1 MRNSKNWLIP
11 VSGIASLMG
20 AGVLLAFPALA
31 QMESNSDLNSEPLTP
46 EAVLESETAEP
57 MQEPAVDPLEDSAEI
72 EAVEPAT
79 TEPDPSTIDLA
90 EPVDTVESESPEPVE
105 AAESVESVES
115 TESDAV
121 ESDSLTPDPLEPDAV
136 ESDTLES
143 STLESGTLESDT
155 LESSTLE
162 SDAIDAVDAE
172 TKTENIEAVEADI
185 MPTETMPTEAMP
197 PEVMP
202 PETLDNSAPSESL
215 EPTAPEA
222 DSSVSTQEL
231 EQFASVIPELQSIE
245 LAAQQEVDTVIE
257 ESNLTPQRFGELY
270 QIQQDSGD
278 LASTATPAEQSAFE
292 DVTSQIDTI
301 EAQVLS
307 RQDEAIRAEGLE
319 PERFAEILAAI
330 QANPSLMQQ
339 IRQMME
345 PSTP

>member
-1 MRNSKNWLIP
+1 
-11 VSGIASLMG
+11 
-20 AGVLLAFPALA
+20 
-31 QMESNSDLNSEPLTP
+31 
-46 EAVLESETAEP
+46 

-143 STLESGTLESDT
+143 STLES
-155 LESSTLE
+155 
-162 SDAIDAVDAE
+162 DAIDAVDAE

-185 MPTETMPTEAMP
+185 MPTETMPTETMPTEAMP

>member
-143 STLESGTLESDT
+143 STLES
-155 LESSTLE
+155 
-162 SDAIDAVDAE
+162 DAIDAVDAE

-185 MPTETMPTEAMP
+185 MPTETMPTETMPTEAMP